1 MKSKNKK
8 DKNTTNM
15 MKVYLFQVIYLC
27 LEFPIY
33 LLLDVYE
40 EKASQIGY
48 IGRIVLLI
56 AIIINALFALISPI
70 VISIKYKFAFKQKG
84 YVFDFFL
91 LIANLFL
98 VVGNSIGFIGAMYYT
113 DLSIVSLIF
122 SIIFNSVS
130 LGVWLIRLLLAR
142 KTFKEEKISLS
153 FVIILLFVLI
163 NTIFYIYKIK
173 WLAILFLTAICFILF
188 ILLMKVLFFSEIKL
202 NTIFKIGIFTLIS
215 LFEICLI
222 AFVLYLAFW
231 NPNTEDQ
238 SLFNSAMGVYAGIL
252 GGLLTLAGVS
262 WTIKHQEKTQKEEEK
277 KKNKPYL
284 SLDSKRII
292 DGKYDYFSDIFVET
306 SENDNP
312 NLSDDIEK
320 FSGETYITQLPSLY
334 LKNSNL
340 SSCFIEKILIN
351 NEVLKI
357 KHRKIIEPEKRIYV
371 KVPKYLKGFCII
383 IRLIVSD
390 IVGNQYTY
398 NVDFLTKLALNTVKV
413 KDSNIEEI
421 NIFYKDINIKE
432 NKDENK

>member
-1 MKSKNKK
+1 M
-8 DKNTTNM
+8 
-15 MKVYLFQVIYLC
+15 L
-27 LEFPIY
+27 
-33 LLLDVYE
+33 
-40 EKASQIGY
+40 
-48 IGRIVLLI
+48 
-56 AIIINALFALISPI
+56 
-70 VISIKYKFAFKQKG
+70 
-84 YVFDFFL
+84 VF
-91 LIANLFL
+91 
-98 VVGNSIGFIGAMYYT
+98 
-113 DLSIVSLIF
+113 
-122 SIIFNSVS
+122 
-130 LGVWLIRLLLAR
+130 LGQL
-142 KTFKEEKISLS
+142 
-153 FVIILLFVLI
+153 
-163 NTIFYIYKIK
+163 KIK
-173 WLAILFLTAICFILF
+173 
-188 ILLMKVLFFSEIKL
+188 K
-202 NTIFKIGIFTLIS
+202 
-215 LFEICLI
+215 
-222 AFVLYLAFW
+222 
-231 NPNTEDQ
+231 
-238 SLFNSAMGVYAGIL
+238 
-252 GGLLTLAGVS
+252 
-262 WTIKHQEKTQKEEEK
+262 KTQKEEEK

-398 NVDFLTKLALNTVKV
+398 NVDFLTKLASNTVKV